1 MQAFVDRRAYV
12 NKCHGWLCAQSPL
25 SSVNGNNRLPTL
37 SFLERKRHFGM
48 ILNHQTDHIH
58 KILFI
63 SRSLDHE
70 QSLPFGEVRR
80 ASRKRKRMQQK

>member
-1 MQAFVDRRAYV
+1 MQTFVDRQAYV

-63 SRSLDHE
+63 SRLH
-70 QSLPFGEVRR
+70 
-80 ASRKRKRMQQK
+80 